1 MVKQRNALILI
12 LSCLSLPV
20 LAAEDNKMRD
30 SSTSSI
36 ISAIVYALIVAGIF
50 MVVFLYL
57 RPRYPAIYQPKTYR
71 ALPASR
77 NTQPLPKGLLNWI
90 PSFLSVPDHEILRI
104 NGLDAYSF
112 MWFIALMLRIFV
124 PIWVLSWIVLMPLY
138 AADLPIKSDPDSKGR
153 GKGFN
158 MFTFGNVI
166 EEDQQ
171 PQKRSAGVLILHYIF
186 MAWLVFNIHD
196 VMTHFIRLRKEFL
209 TSPEHR
215 NTNQAK
221 TFLVTS
227 VPNQYLSETKIKQLY
242 ENLPGGIKRVWINRN
257 LKELP
262 KLVENR
268 DKLANKLEGAVSKL
282 IATAAKKV
290 KKGKVEAV
298 ALPEGSEPSQDVA
311 DHYVPEKKRPKHR
324 LGKIPCMGEKVDT
337 INYSREELPR
347 MNREIEDIRQNIIND
362 YVTYPPESSAFV
374 LCNTMQGAY
383 TGASFRPVEN
393 KSQMDKSYVEVHP
406 DDIVWKNMSF
416 NPYERK
422 LRTCACWGV
431 TWLTV
436 IFWSIPVA
444 LVSLFSNVDY
454 MAKDIQFL
462 SWIEQIPAIPLGIIK
477 AVLPTASLALL
488 NSLLPPWLRFNAR
501 MSGVP
506 TRNLIELSLMTRF
519 FIFVVVQN
527 FIILTVLSGAQQN
540 LRAFRHDVSDV
551 KKFVKD
557 ISVAIPRA
565 SAFYLEYVILI
576 GLAASSGM
584 FLQLVPV
591 ILYYVKTNFLGST
604 PRKLWHLRNDFGAPA
619 WGTLYPSTLFITVI
633 ALAYMML
640 QPVING
646 FASVTFFLLYLA
658 YRYLFLYVYDCKP
671 VKETGGQFFVKA
683 IHYTFVAAYV
693 SLIVVALMYFF
704 NCDDTPWFAAMGVLT
719 IVLGLLVAAYHIY
732 MYVWYEREM
741 QMIPELLAS
750 KMNELSTIPLNDG
763 AGALALPEKDEYYAN
778 AEQEK
783 QLIPQGPR
791 PLGPESKALA
801 LQMEDPGL
809 EEEKQQMREIE
820 TMNAFFN
827 PARLKD
833 QMILWYPN
841 DNYGIGRS
849 QMLADYNAGYQSS
862 VDNAF
867 INEKYKI
874 DENADVPPG
883 EKK

>member
-1 MVKQRNALILI
+1 
-12 LSCLSLPV
+12 
-20 LAAEDNKMRD
+20 
-30 SSTSSI
+30 
-36 ISAIVYALIVAGIF
+36 
-50 MVVFLYL
+50 
-57 RPRYPAIYQPKTYR
+57 
-71 ALPASR
+71 
-77 NTQPLPKGLLNWI
+77 
-90 PSFLSVPDHEILRI
+90 
-104 NGLDAYSF
+104 
-112 MWFIALMLRIFV
+112 
-124 PIWVLSWIVLMPLY
+124 
-138 AADLPIKSDPDSKGR
+138 
-153 GKGFN
+153 
-158 MFTFGNVI
+158 
-166 EEDQQ
+166 
-171 PQKRSAGVLILHYIF
+171 
-186 MAWLVFNIHD
+186 
-196 VMTHFIRLRKEFL
+196 
-209 TSPEHR
+209 
-215 NTNQAK
+215 
-221 TFLVTS
+221 
-227 VPNQYLSETKIKQLY
+227 
-242 ENLPGGIKRVWINRN
+242 
-257 LKELP
+257 
-262 KLVENR
+262 
-268 DKLANKLEGAVSKL
+268 
-282 IATAAKKV
+282 
-290 KKGKVEAV
+290 
-298 ALPEGSEPSQDVA
+298 
-311 DHYVPEKKRPKHR
+311 
-324 LGKIPCMGEKVDT
+324 
-337 INYSREELPR
+337 
-347 MNREIEDIRQNIIND
+347 
-362 YVTYPPESSAFV
+362 
-374 LCNTMQGAY
+374 
-383 TGASFRPVEN
+383 
-393 KSQMDKSYVEVHP
+393 
-406 DDIVWKNMSF
+406 
-416 NPYERK
+416 
-422 LRTCACWGV
+422 
-431 TWLTV
+431 
-436 IFWSIPVA
+436 
-444 LVSLFSNVDY
+444 
-454 MAKDIQFL
+454 
-462 SWIEQIPAIPLGIIK
+462 
-477 AVLPTASLALL
+477 
-488 NSLLPPWLRFNAR
+488 
-501 MSGVP
+501 
-506 TRNLIELSLMTRF
+506 
-519 FIFVVVQN
+519 
-527 FIILTVLSGAQQN
+527 
-540 LRAFRHDVSDV
+540 V

-576 GLAASSGM
+576 GLVASSGM

-604 PRKLWHLRNDFGAPA
+604 PRKLWHLRNDFGAPP

-633 ALAYMML
+633 ALGYMML

-671 VKETGGQFFVKA
+671 VKETAGQFFVKA

-741 QMIPELLAS
+741 QKIPELLAS
-750 KMNELSTIPLNDG
+750 KTNELSSNPLNDG
-763 AGALALPEKDEYYAN
+763 AGTLVLPEKDEYYAN

-849 QMLADYNAGYQSS
+849 QMLADYSAGYQSS

>member
-1 MVKQRNALILI
+1 MVKQRKALILI
-12 LSCLSLPV
+12 LSCLALPV
-20 LAAEDNKMRD
+20 LAAEDDEMRD

-36 ISAIVYALIVAGIF
+36 ISAIVYALILAGIF

-77 NTQPLPKGLLNWI
+77 NTQPLPKGTFNWI

-112 MWFIALMLRIFV
+112 IWFIVLMLRIFV
-124 PIWVLSWIVLMPLY
+124 PIWILSWIVLMPLY
-138 AADLPIKSDPDSKGR
+138 AADLPVKSDPKSVGR
-153 GKGFN
+153 GEGFN

-166 EEDQQ
+166 NENTQQ
-171 PQKRSAGVLILHYIF
+171 QKRSAGVLILHYIF
-186 MAWLVFNIHD
+186 MAWFIFNIHD
-196 VMTHFIRLRKEFL
+196 VMTHFIKLRKEFL
-209 TSPEHR
+209 TSPDHR

-298 ALPEGSEPSQDVA
+298 ALPEGSEPSLDVA
-311 DHYVPEKKRPKHR
+311 DRYVPEKKRPKHR
-324 LGKIPCMGEKVDT
+324 LGKIPCIGEKVDT

-347 MNREIEDIRQNIIND
+347 MNREIEDIRQNVIND
-362 YVTYPPESSAFV
+362 YETYPPESSAFV

-393 KSQMDKSYVEVHP
+393 KNQMDKSYVEVHP
-406 DDIVWKNMSF
+406 DDIVWENMSF

-436 IFWSIPVA
+436 IFWAIPVA

-454 MAKDIQFL
+454 MSEKIGFL
-462 SWIEQIPAIPLGIIK
+462 GWIKQIPSVPLGIIK
-477 AVLPTASLALL
+477 GVLPTTALAIL
-488 NSLLPPWLRFNAR
+488 NSLLPPWLRFHAR

-519 FIFVVVQN
+519 FIFMIVQN
-527 FIILTVLSGAQQN
+527 FIILTVLAGIQQN
-540 LRAFRHDVSDV
+540 LGAFWDDVKEP
-551 KKFVKD
+551 KKFVQD
-557 ISVAIPRA
+557 ISSAIPRA
-565 SAFYLEYVILI
+565 SSFYLSYMALI
-576 GLAASSGM
+576 GLSASAGIFS
-584 FLQLVPV
+584 QLIPLL
-591 ILYYVKTNFLGST
+591 LYYVKIRFLSST
-604 PRKLWHLRNDFGAPA
+604 PRKLWHLRNDFNSPP
-619 WGTLYPSTLFITVI
+619 WGTLYPSTLFMTVI
-633 ALAYMML
+633 AFGYMVL
-640 QPVING
+640 QPVTNG
-646 FASVTFFLLYLA
+646 FACVAFFLLYLA
-658 YRYLFLYVYDCKP
+658 YRYSYLYVFDCKP
-671 VKETGGQFFVKA
+671 IKETAGQFFVKA
-683 IHYTFVAAYV
+683 IHFTFISAYV
-693 SLIVVALMYFF
+693 SIFVVALMYLFKTGD
-704 NCDDTPWFAAMGVLT
+704 NASFAAMGVLT

-741 QMIPELLAS
+741 QKIPELVAS
-750 KMNELSTIPLNDG
+750 KTNELSSNPLNDG
-763 AGALALPEKDEYYAN
+763 AGALVLPEKDEYYAN

-862 VDNAF
+862 VNNAF